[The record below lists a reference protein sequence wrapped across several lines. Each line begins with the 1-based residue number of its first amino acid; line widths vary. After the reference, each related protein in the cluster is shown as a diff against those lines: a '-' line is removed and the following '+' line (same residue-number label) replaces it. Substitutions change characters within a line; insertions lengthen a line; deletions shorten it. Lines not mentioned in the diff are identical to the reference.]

1 MLASGAHVTPTAHLA
16 SSGPARRGRKWRAP
30 TLNPSPDSNRAV
42 PVPVYCELRHSTPT
56 QDFCSHAARSQ
67 GGEKADSRRGAF
79 TLSTLVISNIGSA
92 TMAWTWKGF
101 WGDDPVYRFN
111 CGQNFFHAGRSKVS
125 CDWWRPGHV
134 TTVRTSD
141 WSDLTRRRSGS
152 G

>member
-1 MLASGAHVTPTAHLA
+1 
-16 SSGPARRGRKWRAP
+16 
-30 TLNPSPDSNRAV
+30 
-42 PVPVYCELRHSTPT
+42 
-56 QDFCSHAARSQ
+56 
-67 GGEKADSRRGAF
+67 
-79 TLSTLVISNIGSA
+79 
-92 TMAWTWKGF
+92 MAWTWKGF